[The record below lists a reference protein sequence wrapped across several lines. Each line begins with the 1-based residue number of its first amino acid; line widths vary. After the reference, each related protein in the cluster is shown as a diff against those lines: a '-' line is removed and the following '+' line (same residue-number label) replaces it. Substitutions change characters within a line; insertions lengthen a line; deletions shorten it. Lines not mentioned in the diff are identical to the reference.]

1 MVSRLC
7 MADFGVCTEAFD
19 YLACARMGS
28 CSMRLS
34 TTDFVYT
41 MYTNTFCVKEASK

>member
-7 MADFGVCTEAFD
+7 MADFGVRTEAFD
-19 YLACARMGS
+19 YLTCARMWS

-41 MYTNTFCVKEASK
+41 MYTNLFCVKEASK